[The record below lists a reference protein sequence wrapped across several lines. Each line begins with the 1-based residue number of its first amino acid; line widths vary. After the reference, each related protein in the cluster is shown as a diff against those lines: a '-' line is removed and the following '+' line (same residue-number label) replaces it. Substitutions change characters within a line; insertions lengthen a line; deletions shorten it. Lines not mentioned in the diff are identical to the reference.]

1 MRDAERRLNETAEAP
16 RKPDSLRSVTPS
28 WYCWTASAAYVT
40 SRKVVEELEKELHI
54 AQNATKRAERRC
66 QQVEAQGYRVEF
78 ELRRRNRE
86 LQLEA
91 HASCVQQCQSIK

>member
-1 MRDAERRLNETAEAP
+1 M
-16 RKPDSLRSVTPS
+16 
-28 WYCWTASAAYVT
+28 T

-91 HASCVQQCQSIK
+91 RAI